1 MQVLVKCLLVFVK
14 TVNWF
19 YGRSMIA
26 EFCLKIFSASHE
38 VYCCH
43 PFTVHSSTERK
54 NTMKN
59 VHLSV
64 LCNDAICRVDYR
76 GMGKYVALVE

>member
-1 MQVLVKCLLVFVK
+1 MQAIVKCLLVSVK

-19 YGRSMIA
+19 YGRSMVA
-26 EFCLKIFSASHE
+26 EFCLKMFSAYHG

-54 NTMKN
+54 STLTR
-59 VHLSV
+59 VHLFV
-64 LCNDAICRVDYR
+64 LCNDAVIRVDYR
-76 GMGKYVALVE
+76 RMHKYVVLV